1 MLPHAQ
7 CYLHPTLVSRH
18 NAMQINKNVIS
29 CPEIHSKRQG
39 DKTNNSGRC
48 VRLCSRARS
57 EDSLLRWE
65 GGCVVEML
73 ICYSVCLWH
82 DEKHSY
88 QIHWRRGILGRDWS
102 CCWLAWQQSRA
113 WRLSDRNVHR
123 KAFVLPVF
131 SSERGMT
138 QKNSVRV
145 ANLHRLSGRYC
156 VD

>member
-1 MLPHAQ
+1 
-7 CYLHPTLVSRH
+7 
-18 NAMQINKNVIS
+18 
-29 CPEIHSKRQG
+29 
-39 DKTNNSGRC
+39 
-48 VRLCSRARS
+48 
-57 EDSLLRWE
+57 
-65 GGCVVEML
+65 ML

-138 QKNSVRV
+138 QKKKTVFVLLICIGS
-145 ANLHRLSGRYC
+145 A
-156 VD
+156 VDIVLINYVKGKEKGCMEKLCER